1 MGDQFWAGAVG
12 AGIIGVLI
20 AAVFSVG
27 VLALSCWLL
36 YAIIWRA
43 VRRGLRE
50 YNGEMRNFS
59 ASEFIGLE
67 RRR

>member
-1 MGDQFWAGAVG
+1 MGDSFWAGAVG
-12 AGIIGVLI
+12 AGIVGFLI
-20 AAVFSVG
+20 AV
-27 VLALSCWLL
+27 VLSIGIFALFCWLL

-59 ASEFIGLE
+59 AADFIGMS
-67 RRR
+67 RRP